1 MKQNSILEIMVSHHA
16 LIEVYFSIAKDDSK
30 RSGEVAEWSFN
41 NFKWQLE
48 KHFFVEGHAILES
61 YSLKNEKA
69 KKFIKQI
76 MKEHKEMIIMAEKIQ
91 ENLSNGKTADFS
103 DLEKLLTSHR
113 NLEERELYP
122 LLDKELTLPQKEVV
136 VKRINEIVL
145 EKK

>member
-16 LIEVYFSIAKDDSK
+16 LIEVYFSVAKDDSQ
-30 RSGEVAEWSFN
+30 RSGEIAEWSFN

-48 KHFFVEGHAILES
+48 KHFFVEGQAIFES

-69 KKFIKQI
+69 KELVKQI
-76 MKEHKEMIIMAEKIQ
+76 MQEHKEIMVMTEKIQ
-91 ENLSNGKTADFS
+91 ENLRSGKSTDFT
-103 DLEKLLTSHR
+103 DLEELLTSHR

-122 LLDKELTLPQKEVV
+122 LLDNEFTLPQKEVV

-145 EKK
+145 EKE